1 MSFEKLH
8 EIDIERF
15 IKDIWQSL
23 RNSYELISEGNRFD
37 EYMQQL
43 REGIASGDIT
53 DDWIQAALID
63 YLASTP
69 FSSEYP
75 FRRAAVLVELTQQA
89 LDKGDNLAFLAL
101 ALKASASVESASVHA
116 EFNSMIDVPAA
127 LRRRRAEEGAAARAE
142 TFQPAKDHALL
153 LIRERRPDDGWDDLT
168 HAAESIEK
176 ELGAFIKTN
185 EISLTNGRIVSN
197 LRQWSKEDTAF
208 RDSLSHYLL
217 LPPR

>member
-8 EIDIERF
+8 EIDIDRF
-15 IKDIWQSL
+15 IKEIWQSL
-23 RNSYELISEGNRFD
+23 RDSHELISGGNRFD

-63 YLASTP
+63 YLASSP

-89 LDKGDNLAFLAL
+89 RDKGDTLAFLAL
-101 ALKASASVESASVHA
+101 ALKASAAVESASVHA

-127 LRRRRAEEGAAARAE
+127 LKRRSAVAGAEASNAKL
-142 TFQPAKDHALL
+142 QPAKDYAIT
-153 LIRERRPDDGWDDLT
+153 LIIERRPHQGWEDLT
-168 HAAESIEK
+168 HAVQSIEK
-176 ELGAFIKTN
+176 ELSDFIHN
-185 EISLTNGRIVSN
+185 QRISLSRERI
-197 LRQWSKEDTAF
+197 RTTIKRWYKEDDNF
-208 RDSLSHYLL
+208 RDALNAII
-217 LPPR
+217 PRSR